1 MNEGLSASRFYMW
14 RAVVAMAHADGI
26 VTPHEVNFLHQ
37 QMKDVP
43 MSDGQLQMLAKDLTE
58 PQNIRVLFLQITDK
72 QDKRDFFKLARV
84 LSWADGD
91 FDAQEKHILEYL
103 ESLAGED
110 EGMLKSSRDDVKEIV
125 LSADQWEEK
134 IKTKGLLE
142 FLGRMAA

>member
-1 MNEGLSASRFYMW
+1 MSEGLPASRFYMW

-26 VTPHEVNFLHQ
+26 VTPHEVDFLHQ

-43 MSDGQLQMLAKDLTE
+43 LSSGQLEILGNDLVT
-58 PQNIRVLFLQITDK
+58 QQDIKVLFLQITDPE
-72 QDKRDFFKLARV
+72 DKRDFFKLARV

-91 FDAQEKHILEYL
+91 FDAQEKHILDYL
-103 ESLAGED
+103 ETLVGED
-110 EGMLKSSRDDVKEIV
+110 EGMLKDSREAVKEIV